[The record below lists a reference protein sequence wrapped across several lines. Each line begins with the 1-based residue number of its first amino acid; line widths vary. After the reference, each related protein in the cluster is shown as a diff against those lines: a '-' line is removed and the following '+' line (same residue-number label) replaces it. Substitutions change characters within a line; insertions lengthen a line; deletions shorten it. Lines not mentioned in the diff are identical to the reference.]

1 MKSLFLALFGVFFA
15 FCVVRFCYGL
25 ESNTLS
31 YVVDEMLKAAP
42 DVKEDFAVVMEALGD
57 FKDAL
62 GAITSSM
69 SSGNIFQ
76 VVASIGVSLLS
87 VINVFVAVAKAC
99 VYLLTDTIEFMRVVF
114 ELFFGEVVSPIVPVK
129 T

>member
-1 MKSLFLALFGVFFA
+1 MKNLFLALFGVFFA

-42 DVKEDFAVVMEALGD
+42 DVKEDFAVVMEALND

-62 GAITSSM
+62 GAINTSL
-69 SSGNIFQ
+69 SSGNVFQ
-76 VVASIGVSLLS
+76 VIVSIGVTFMS
-87 VINVFVAVAKAC
+87 VVNVFVALAKAAA
-99 VYLLTDTIEFMRVVF
+99 YLLTDTIEFMRVVF
-114 ELFFGEVVSPIVPVK
+114 ELFFGEVVAPIMPI
-129 T
+129 TP

>member
-1 MKSLFLALFGVFFA
+1 MKNLFLALFGVFFA

-42 DVKEDFAVVMEALGD
+42 DVKEDFAVVMEALND

-62 GAITSSM
+62 GAINTSL
-69 SSGNIFQ
+69 SSGNVFQ
-76 VVASIGVSLLS
+76 VIVSIGITFMS
-87 VINVFVAVAKAC
+87 VVNVFVALAKAAA
-99 VYLLTDTIEFMRVVF
+99 YLLTDTIEFMQVVF
-114 ELFFGEVVSPIVPVK
+114 ELFFGEVVSPIMPV
-129 T
+129 TP

>member
-1 MKSLFLALFGVFFA
+1 MKNLFLALFGVFFA

-42 DVKEDFAVVMEALGD
+42 DVKEDFAVVMEALND

-62 GAITSSM
+62 GAINTSL
-69 SSGNIFQ
+69 SSGNVFQ
-76 VVASIGVSLLS
+76 VIVSIGVTFMS
-87 VINVFVAVAKAC
+87 VVNVFVALAKAAA
-99 VYLLTDTIEFMRVVF
+99 YLLADTIEFMCVVF
-114 ELFFGEVVSPIVPVK
+114 ELFFGEVVAPIMPI
-129 T
+129 TP

>member
-1 MKSLFLALFGVFFA
+1 MKNLFLALFGVFFA

-42 DVKEDFAVVMEALGD
+42 DVKEDFAVVMEALND

-62 GAITSSM
+62 GAINTSL
-69 SSGNIFQ
+69 SSGNVFQ
-76 VVASIGVSLLS
+76 VIVSIGVTFMS
-87 VINVFVAVAKAC
+87 VVNVFVSLAKAAA
-99 VYLLTDTIEFMRVVF
+99 YLLTDTIEFMRVVF
-114 ELFFGEVVSPIVPVK
+114 ELFFGEVVAPIMPI
-129 T
+129 TP